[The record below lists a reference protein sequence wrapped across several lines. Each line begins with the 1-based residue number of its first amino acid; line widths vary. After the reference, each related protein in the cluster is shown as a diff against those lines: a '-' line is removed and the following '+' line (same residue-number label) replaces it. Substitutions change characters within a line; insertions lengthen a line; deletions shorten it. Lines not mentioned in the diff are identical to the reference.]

1 MNTYIKSLLVIV
13 VLIVLVGCAQLD
25 LEGNSSSKQESF
37 EGLRVHFINVGQADA
52 TLFEYTA
59 DGEDYRILFDAGHWQ
74 EKDVVDYLQAYEI
87 DHIDIMIGSHPHADH
102 IGQMDSILETID
114 VSEVWLSGDV
124 LSSQTF
130 LNVMD
135 AIEASEADYHEPRA
149 GEVYDVGPLEV
160 KVLNP
165 DELTGDVHEGS
176 ISVLFSYGQTSF
188 LLTGDAEEQT
198 EQAMIDRGYDLGA
211 DVLKLGHH
219 GSSTSTIPA
228 FLQAVN
234 PSVAIVSAGIDNDYG
249 HPHRE
254 VVDRVIEA
262 DIELYATYEHGTIV
276 IESDGETLQIVTEQ
290 DGDIER
296 SNESASNEEEGTFS
310 DCIDL
315 NEASIDVLEEIAHI
329 GAERAQALIE
339 LRPFETLDELTNIDG
354 IGEGRLAD
362 IIEEGLACV
371 R

>member
-1 MNTYIKSLLVIV
+1 MVAVI
-13 VLIVLVGCAQLD
+13 ILVGCAQLD
-25 LEGNSSSKQESF
+25 LAGNNSVKQESF

-59 DGEDYRILFDAGHWQ
+59 EGEDYRILFDAGHWQ
-74 EKDVVDYLQAYEI
+74 EKNLLEYLQVKEI
-87 DHIDIMIGSHPHADH
+87 EHIDIMIGSHPHADH
-102 IGQMDSILETID
+102 IGQMDIILEAID
-114 VSEVWLSGDV
+114 VNEVWMSGDI

-130 LNVMD
+130 LNVID
-135 AIEASEADYHEPRA
+135 AIEASEVDYHEPRA

-165 DELTGDVHEGS
+165 DQITGDVHEGS
-176 ISVLFSYGQTSF
+176 ISILFTYGQTSF
-188 LLTGDAEEQT
+188 LLTGDAEEKT
-198 EQAMIDRGYDLGA
+198 EQAMIDLGYHLGA

-234 PSVAIVSAGIDNDYG
+234 PSVAVVSAGIDNDYG
-249 HPHRE
+249 HPHKE
-254 VVDRVIEA
+254 VVDRVIETG
-262 DIELYATYEHGTIV
+262 IELYATYEHGTII

-290 DGDIER
+290 DGDIES
-296 SNESASNEEEGTFS
+296 SNEPVFKEEEPIIDDVVES
-310 DCIDL
+310 NCIDL
-315 NEASIDVLEEIAHI
+315 NEASVEVLEEISHI
-329 GAERAQALIE
+329 GEERARTLLE
-339 LRPFETLDELTNIDG
+339 LRPFESIEELVRIEG